1 MEGMMMN
8 MPLRISSILEFAKT
22 SYPEVEIISK
32 MSSGEV
38 HRTNYRDISIRSKK
52 MANALLELKVSLGDR
67 VATIAWNSYRHF
79 ELYFAISGI
88 GAVCHTINPR
98 LSSEQLVYII
108 NHAEDKVIFLD
119 LSFIKLIEAHLDQ
132 ISPHIKFVLMCEP
145 SEVPDSNLPNV
156 ICYEDLINSG
166 REDLVWP
173 VFPEDTASGLCYTS
187 GTTGKPKGVLY
198 SNRSTVLHAL
208 LASVTLPDSFAVGRK
223 ILPIVPL
230 FHANAWGIP
239 YSAPLTGSSLV
250 FPGQSLDGKSIYQ
263 LLDQFEVF
271 SAWGVPTVWFGL
283 LDEIKLKGVKPKGL
297 GEMIVGGSAAPR
309 SLISEFEK
317 MDVTVVHAW
326 GMTETSPLAS
336 TGRLTIPYTALPE
349 DQKIDLKM
357 KQGRKVFGVDLK
369 IVDDEGNEL
378 PQDGENVGNL
388 FVRGNTIAKGYFN
401 NEDASKAAIDKDGWF
416 ETGDVAS
423 IDKEGFLTLTDRSKD
438 LIKSGGEWIS
448 SIDLENCIMNH
459 PEVENCAVIA
469 VPHEKW
475 YERPLLIVV
484 PKAGCMPESKNLL
497 EYLEGSFAKWQ
508 LPDGVVYEEEL
519 PFTATG
525 KVSKLSL
532 RKKYEDFNFKKGKNI
547 K

>member
-8 MPLRISSILEFAKT
+8 MPLRISSILEFAET

-32 MSSGEV
+32 MSSGEI
-38 HRTNYRDISIRSKK
+38 HRTNYSNISTRSKK
-52 MANALLELKVSLGDR
+52 MANALLGLKVSLGDR
-67 VATIAWNSYRHF
+67 VATIAWNSFRHF

-119 LSFIKLIEAHLDQ
+119 LSFIKLVEDHLDQ
-132 ISPHIKFVLMCEP
+132 ISPNIKFVLMCEP

-156 ICYEDLINSG
+156 MCYEDLINSNS
-166 REDLVWP
+166 EDLVWP
-173 VFPEDTASGLCYTS
+173 VFSEDTASGLCYTS

-283 LDEIKLKGVKPKGL
+283 LDEIKHKGVKPKGL

-309 SLISEFEK
+309 SLISDFEK
-317 MDVTVVHAW
+317 MGVTVVHAW

-336 TGRLTIPYTALPE
+336 TGRLTIPYTDLPE
-349 DQKIDLKM
+349 DRKIDLKM

-378 PQDGENVGNL
+378 PQDGKNVGNL

-401 NEDASKAAIDKDGWF
+401 NEDASKAAIDRDGWF

-423 IDKEGFLTLTDRSKD
+423 IDNEGFLTLTDRSKD

-484 PKAGCMPESKNLL
+484 PKAGYMPKSKNLL
-497 EYLEGSFAKWQ
+497 KYLEGSFAKWQ
-508 LPDGVVYEEEL
+508 MPDGVVYEEEL
-519 PFTATG
+519 PLTATG

-532 RKKYEDFNFKKGKNI
+532 RKKYGEFNFKKEKN
-547 K
+547 

>member
-32 MSSGEV
+32 MSSGEI
-38 HRTNYRDISIRSKK
+38 HRTNYSKISTRSKK
-52 MANALLELKVSLGDR
+52 MANALLGLKVSLGDR
-67 VATIAWNSYRHF
+67 VATIAWNSFRHF

-119 LSFIKLIEAHLDQ
+119 LSFIKLVEDHLDQ
-132 ISPHIKFVLMCEP
+132 ISPNIKFVLMCEP

-156 ICYEDLINSG
+156 MCYEDLINSNS
-166 REDLVWP
+166 EDLVWP
-173 VFPEDTASGLCYTS
+173 VFSEDTASGLCYTS

-283 LDEIKLKGVKPKGL
+283 LDEIKHKGVKPKGL

-309 SLISEFEK
+309 SLISDFEK
-317 MDVTVVHAW
+317 MGVTVVHAW

-336 TGRLTIPYTALPE
+336 TGRLTIPYTDLPE
-349 DQKIDLKM
+349 DRKIDLKM

-378 PQDGENVGNL
+378 PQDGKNVGNL

-401 NEDASKAAIDKDGWF
+401 NEDASKAAIDRDGWF

-423 IDKEGFLTLTDRSKD
+423 IDNEGFLTLTDRSKD

-484 PKAGCMPESKNLL
+484 PKAGYMPKSKNLL
-497 EYLEGSFAKWQ
+497 KYLEGSFAKWQ
-508 LPDGVVYEEEL
+508 MPDGVVYEEEL
-519 PFTATG
+519 PLTATG

-532 RKKYEDFNFKKGKNI
+532 RKKYGEFNFKKEKN
-547 K
+547 

>member
-1 MEGMMMN
+1 MMN

-22 SYPEVEIISK
+22 SYPEIEIVSK
-32 MSSGEV
+32 LPNNDL
-38 HRTNYRDISIRSKK
+38 HKTNYLNISIRAKK
-52 MANALLELKVSLGDR
+52 MATALGNLGVVLGDR
-67 VATIAWNSYRHF
+67 VATIAWNSFRHF

-98 LSSEQLVYII
+98 LSSEQLTYII
-108 NHAEDKVIFLD
+108 NHADDKVIFLD
-119 LSFIKLIEAHLDQ
+119 VSFIDLIEN
-132 ISPHIKFVLMCEP
+132 HIESLPTGVKFVLMCERD
-145 SEVPDSNLPNV
+145 EMPDSRHISFL
-156 ICYEDLINSG
+156 CYEDLIEMGHYDFN
-166 REDLVWP
+166 WP
-173 VFPEDTASGLCYTS
+173 IFPEDTASGLCYTS

-239 YSAPLTGSSLV
+239 YSAPLTGASLV
-250 FPGQSLDGKSIYQ
+250 FPGQSLDGKSVYN
-263 LLDQFEVF
+263 LLDKFRVF
-271 SAWGVPTVWFGL
+271 SAWGVPTVWFSL
-283 LDEIKLKGVKPKGL
+283 LDEIKKRGCKPSGL

-309 SLISEFEK
+309 SLIAEFEQ

-336 TGRLTIPYTALPE
+336 TGRLTIPYTKLPQE
-349 DQKIDLKM
+349 KKIDLKM

-369 IVDDEGNEL
+369 IVGDDGNEL
-378 PQDGENVGNL
+378 PQDGESIGNL
-388 FVRGNTIAKGYFN
+388 FVRGNTIAKGYFKN
-401 NEDASKAAIDKDGWF
+401 QEASKAVIDKDGWF

-423 IDKEGFLTLTDRSKD
+423 IDSEGFLTLTDRSKD

-448 SIDLENCIMNH
+448 SIDLENCILNH

-475 YERPLLIVV
+475 YERPLLVIV
-484 PKAGCMPESKNLL
+484 PTEGCKPDLNCLL
-497 EYLEGSFAKWQ
+497 RYLEGSFAKWQ
-508 LPDGVVYEEEL
+508 MPDGVVYEKTL
-519 PFTATG
+519 PLTATG

-532 RKKYEDFNFKKGKNI
+532 RKKYEYFNRDPKDN
-547 K
+547 

>member
-1 MEGMMMN
+1 MMMN

-32 MSSGEV
+32 MSSGEI
-38 HRTNYRDISIRSKK
+38 HRTNYSNISTRSKK
-52 MANALLELKVSLGDR
+52 MANALLGLKVSLGDR
-67 VATIAWNSYRHF
+67 VATIAWNSFRHF

-119 LSFIKLIEAHLDQ
+119 LSFIKLVEDHLDQ
-132 ISPHIKFVLMCEP
+132 ISPNIKFVLMCEP

-156 ICYEDLINSG
+156 MCYEDLINSNS
-166 REDLVWP
+166 EDLVWP
-173 VFPEDTASGLCYTS
+173 VFSEDTASGLCYTS

-283 LDEIKLKGVKPKGL
+283 LDEIKHKGVKPKGL

-309 SLISEFEK
+309 SLISDFEK
-317 MDVTVVHAW
+317 MGVTVVHAW

-336 TGRLTIPYTALPE
+336 TGRLTIPYTDLPE
-349 DQKIDLKM
+349 DRKIDLKM

-378 PQDGENVGNL
+378 PQDGKNVGNL

-401 NEDASKAAIDKDGWF
+401 NEDASKAAIDRDGWF

-423 IDKEGFLTLTDRSKD
+423 IDSEGFLTLTDRSKD

-484 PKAGCMPESKNLL
+484 PKAGYMPKSKNLL
-497 EYLEGSFAKWQ
+497 KYLEGSFAKWQ
-508 LPDGVVYEEEL
+508 MPDGVVYEEEL
-519 PFTATG
+519 PLTATG

-532 RKKYEDFNFKKGKNI
+532 RKKYGEFNFKKEKN
-547 K
+547 

>member
-32 MSSGEV
+32 MSSGEI
-38 HRTNYRDISIRSKK
+38 HRTNYSNISTRSKK
-52 MANALLELKVSLGDR
+52 MANALLGLKVSLGDR
-67 VATIAWNSYRHF
+67 VATIAWNSFRHF

-108 NHAEDKVIFLD
+108 NHAEDRVIFLD
-119 LSFIKLIEAHLDQ
+119 LSFIKLVEDHLDQ
-132 ISPHIKFVLMCEP
+132 ISPNIKFVLMCEP

-156 ICYEDLINSG
+156 MCYEDLINSNS
-166 REDLVWP
+166 EDLVWP
-173 VFPEDTASGLCYTS
+173 VFSEDTASGLCYTS

-283 LDEIKLKGVKPKGL
+283 LDEIKHKGVKPKGL

-309 SLISEFEK
+309 SLISDFEK
-317 MDVTVVHAW
+317 MGVTVVHAW

-336 TGRLTIPYTALPE
+336 TGRLTIPYTDLPE
-349 DQKIDLKM
+349 DRKIDLKM

-378 PQDGENVGNL
+378 PQDGKNVGNL

-401 NEDASKAAIDKDGWF
+401 NEDASKAAIDRDGWF

-423 IDKEGFLTLTDRSKD
+423 IDSEGFLTLTDRSKD

-484 PKAGCMPESKNLL
+484 PKAGYMPKSKNLL
-497 EYLEGSFAKWQ
+497 KYLEGSFAKWQ
-508 LPDGVVYEEEL
+508 MPDGVVYEEEL
-519 PFTATG
+519 PLTATG

-532 RKKYEDFNFKKGKNI
+532 RKKYGEFNFKKEKN
-547 K
+547 

>member
-1 MEGMMMN
+1 MMMN

-32 MSSGEV
+32 MSSGEI
-38 HRTNYRDISIRSKK
+38 HRTNYSNISTRSKK
-52 MANALLELKVSLGDR
+52 MANALLGLKVSLGDR
-67 VATIAWNSYRHF
+67 VATIAWNSFRHF

-119 LSFIKLIEAHLDQ
+119 LSFIKLVEDHLDQ
-132 ISPHIKFVLMCEP
+132 ISPNIKFVLMCEP

-156 ICYEDLINSG
+156 MCYEDLINSNS
-166 REDLVWP
+166 EDLVWP
-173 VFPEDTASGLCYTS
+173 VFSEDTASGLCYTS

-283 LDEIKLKGVKPKGL
+283 LDEIKHKGVKPKGL

-309 SLISEFEK
+309 SLISDFEK
-317 MDVTVVHAW
+317 MGVTVVHAW

-336 TGRLTIPYTALPE
+336 TGRLTIPYTDLPE

-369 IVDDEGNEL
+369 IADDEGNEL
-378 PQDGENVGNL
+378 PQDGKNVGNL

-401 NEDASKAAIDKDGWF
+401 NEDASKAAIDRDGWF

-423 IDKEGFLTLTDRSKD
+423 IDNEGFLTLTDRSKD

-484 PKAGCMPESKNLL
+484 PKAGYMPKSKNLL
-497 EYLEGSFAKWQ
+497 KYLEGSFAKWQ
-508 LPDGVVYEEEL
+508 MPDGVVYEEEL
-519 PFTATG
+519 PLTATG

-532 RKKYEDFNFKKGKNI
+532 RKKYGEFNFKKEKN
-547 K
+547 

>member
-1 MEGMMMN
+1 MN

-32 MSSGEV
+32 MSSGEI
-38 HRTNYRDISIRSKK
+38 HRTNYSNISTRSKK
-52 MANALLELKVSLGDR
+52 MANALLGLKVSLGDR
-67 VATIAWNSYRHF
+67 VATIAWNSFRHF

-119 LSFIKLIEAHLDQ
+119 LSFIKLVEDHLDQ
-132 ISPHIKFVLMCEP
+132 ISPNIKFVLMCEP

-156 ICYEDLINSG
+156 MCYEDLINSNS
-166 REDLVWP
+166 EDLVWP
-173 VFPEDTASGLCYTS
+173 VFSEDTASGLCYTS

-283 LDEIKLKGVKPKGL
+283 LDEIKHKGVKPKGL

-309 SLISEFEK
+309 SLISDFEK
-317 MDVTVVHAW
+317 MGVTVVHAW

-336 TGRLTIPYTALPE
+336 TGRLTIPYTDLPE
-349 DQKIDLKM
+349 DRKIDLKM

-378 PQDGENVGNL
+378 PQDGKNVGNL

-401 NEDASKAAIDKDGWF
+401 NEDASKAAIDRDGWF

-423 IDKEGFLTLTDRSKD
+423 IDNEGFLTLTDRSKD

-484 PKAGCMPESKNLL
+484 PKAGYMPKSKNLL
-497 EYLEGSFAKWQ
+497 KYLEGSFAKWQ
-508 LPDGVVYEEEL
+508 MPDGVVYEEEL
-519 PFTATG
+519 PLTATG

-532 RKKYEDFNFKKGKNI
+532 RKKYGEFNFKKEKN
-547 K
+547 

>member
-32 MSSGEV
+32 MSSGEI
-38 HRTNYRDISIRSKK
+38 HRTNYSNISTRSKK
-52 MANALLELKVSLGDR
+52 MANALLGLKVSLGDR
-67 VATIAWNSYRHF
+67 VATIAWNSFRHF

-119 LSFIKLIEAHLDQ
+119 LSFIKLVEDHLDQ
-132 ISPHIKFVLMCEP
+132 ISPNIKFVLMCEP

-156 ICYEDLINSG
+156 MCYEDLINSNS
-166 REDLVWP
+166 EDLVWP
-173 VFPEDTASGLCYTS
+173 VFSEDTASGLCYTS

-283 LDEIKLKGVKPKGL
+283 LDEIKHKGVKPKGL

-309 SLISEFEK
+309 SLISDFEK
-317 MDVTVVHAW
+317 MGVTVVHAW

-336 TGRLTIPYTALPE
+336 TGRLTIPYTDLPE
-349 DQKIDLKM
+349 DRKIDLKM

-378 PQDGENVGNL
+378 PQDGKNVGNL

-401 NEDASKAAIDKDGWF
+401 NEDASKAAIDRDGWF

-423 IDKEGFLTLTDRSKD
+423 IDSEGFLTLTDRSKD

-484 PKAGCMPESKNLL
+484 PKAGYMPKSKNLL
-497 EYLEGSFAKWQ
+497 KYLEGSFAKWQ
-508 LPDGVVYEEEL
+508 MPDGVVYEEEL
-519 PFTATG
+519 PLTATG

-532 RKKYEDFNFKKGKNI
+532 RKKYGEFNFKKEKN
-547 K
+547 

>member
-32 MSSGEV
+32 MSSGEI
-38 HRTNYRDISIRSKK
+38 HRTNYSNISTRSKK
-52 MANALLELKVSLGDR
+52 MANALLGLKVSLGDR
-67 VATIAWNSYRHF
+67 VATIAWNSFRHF

-108 NHAEDKVIFLD
+108 NHAEDRVIFLD
-119 LSFIKLIEAHLDQ
+119 LSFIKLVEDHLDQ
-132 ISPHIKFVLMCEP
+132 ISPNIKFVLMCEP

-156 ICYEDLINSG
+156 MCYEDLINSNS
-166 REDLVWP
+166 EDLVWP
-173 VFPEDTASGLCYTS
+173 VFSEDTASGLCYTS

-283 LDEIKLKGVKPKGL
+283 LDEIKHKGVKPKGL

-309 SLISEFEK
+309 SLISDFEK
-317 MDVTVVHAW
+317 MGVTVVHAW

-336 TGRLTIPYTALPE
+336 TGRLTIPYTDLPE
-349 DQKIDLKM
+349 DRKIDLKM

-378 PQDGENVGNL
+378 PQDGKNVGNL

-401 NEDASKAAIDKDGWF
+401 NEDASKAAIDRDGWF

-484 PKAGCMPESKNLL
+484 PKAGYMPKSKNLL
-497 EYLEGSFAKWQ
+497 KYLEGSFAKWQ
-508 LPDGVVYEEEL
+508 MPDGVVYEEEL
-519 PFTATG
+519 PLTATG

-532 RKKYEDFNFKKGKNI
+532 RKKYGEFNFKKEKN
-547 K
+547 

>member
-156 ICYEDLINSG
+156 ICYEDLINGGS
-166 REDLVWP
+166 EDLVWP

-198 SNRSTVLHAL
+198 SNRSTVLH
-208 LASVTLPDSFAVGRK
+208 
-223 ILPIVPL
+223 
-230 FHANAWGIP
+230 
-239 YSAPLTGSSLV
+239 
-250 FPGQSLDGKSIYQ
+250 DGKSIYQ

-317 MDVTVVHAW
+317 MGVTVVHAW

-369 IVDDEGNEL
+369 IVDDKGKEL

-484 PKAGCMPESKNLL
+484 PKAGCMPESKSLI

-508 LPDGVVYEEEL
+508 MPDAVVYEEEL

-532 RKKYEDFNFKKGKNI
+532 RKKYEGFNFKKGKNVE
-547 K
+547 

>member
-8 MPLRISSILEFAKT
+8 LPLRISSILEFAKT

-32 MSSGEV
+32 MSSGEI
-38 HRTNYRDISIRSKK
+38 HRTNYSKISTRSKK
-52 MANALLELKVSLGDR
+52 MANALLGLKVSLGDR
-67 VATIAWNSYRHF
+67 VATIAWNSFRHF

-119 LSFIKLIEAHLDQ
+119 LSFIKLVEDHLDQ
-132 ISPHIKFVLMCEP
+132 ISPNIKFVLMCEP

-156 ICYEDLINSG
+156 MCYEDLINSNS
-166 REDLVWP
+166 EDLVWP
-173 VFPEDTASGLCYTS
+173 VFSEDTASGLCYTS

-283 LDEIKLKGVKPKGL
+283 LDEIKHKGVKPKGL

-309 SLISEFEK
+309 SLISDFEK
-317 MDVTVVHAW
+317 MGVTVVHAW

-336 TGRLTIPYTALPE
+336 TGRLTIPYTDLPE
-349 DQKIDLKM
+349 DRKIDLKM

-378 PQDGENVGNL
+378 PQDGKNVGNL

-401 NEDASKAAIDKDGWF
+401 NEDASKAAIDRDGWF

-423 IDKEGFLTLTDRSKD
+423 IDNEGFLTLTDRSKD

-484 PKAGCMPESKNLL
+484 PKAGYMPKSKNLL
-497 EYLEGSFAKWQ
+497 KYLEGSFAKWQ
-508 LPDGVVYEEEL
+508 MPDGVVYEEEL
-519 PFTATG
+519 PLTATG

-532 RKKYEDFNFKKGKNI
+532 RKKYGEFNFKKEKN
-547 K
+547 

>member
-1 MEGMMMN
+1 MN

-32 MSSGEV
+32 MSSGEI
-38 HRTNYRDISIRSKK
+38 HRTNYSNISTRSKK
-52 MANALLELKVSLGDR
+52 MANALLGLKVSLGDR
-67 VATIAWNSYRHF
+67 VATIAWNSFRHF

-119 LSFIKLIEAHLDQ
+119 LSFIKLVEDHLDQ
-132 ISPHIKFVLMCEP
+132 ISPNIKFVLMCEP

-156 ICYEDLINSG
+156 MCYEDLINSNS
-166 REDLVWP
+166 EDLVWP
-173 VFPEDTASGLCYTS
+173 VFSEDTASGLCYTS

-283 LDEIKLKGVKPKGL
+283 LDEIKHKGVKPKGL

-309 SLISEFEK
+309 SLISDFEK
-317 MDVTVVHAW
+317 MGVTVVHAW

-336 TGRLTIPYTALPE
+336 TGRLTIPYTDLPE
-349 DQKIDLKM
+349 DRKIDLKM

-378 PQDGENVGNL
+378 PQDGKNVGNL

-401 NEDASKAAIDKDGWF
+401 NEDASKAAIDRDGWF

-423 IDKEGFLTLTDRSKD
+423 IDSEGFLTLTDRSKD

-484 PKAGCMPESKNLL
+484 PKAGYMPKSKNLL
-497 EYLEGSFAKWQ
+497 KYLEGSFAKWQ
-508 LPDGVVYEEEL
+508 MPDGVVYEEEL
-519 PFTATG
+519 PLTATG

-532 RKKYEDFNFKKGKNI
+532 RKKYGEFNFKKEKN
-547 K
+547 

>member
-22 SYPEVEIISK
+22 SYPEVEIVSK
-32 MSSGEV
+32 LSKNDF
-38 HRTNYRDISIRSKK
+38 HKTNYLNVSIRAKK
-52 MANALLELKVSLGDR
+52 MATALGKLGVVLGDR
-67 VATIAWNSYRHF
+67 VATIAWNSFRHF

-88 GAVCHTINPR
+88 GAICHTINPR
-98 LSSEQLVYII
+98 LSSEQLTYII
-108 NHAEDKVIFLD
+108 NHAEDKIIFLD
-119 LSFIKLIEAHLDQ
+119 LSFIDIIEKHIEKL
-132 ISPHIKFVLMCEP
+132 PHEVKFVLMCERHEMP
-145 SEVPDSNLPNV
+145 ESKYINFL
-156 ICYEDLINSG
+156 CYEDLIEMGS
-166 REDLVWP
+166 DDFIWP
-173 VFPEDTASGLCYTS
+173 IFPEDTASGLCYTS

-250 FPGQSLDGKSIYQ
+250 FPGQNLDGKSVYD
-263 LLDQFEVF
+263 LLDTLQVF
-271 SAWGVPTVWFGL
+271 SAWGVPTVWFSL
-283 LDEIKLKGVKPKGL
+283 LDEIKQRGRKPSGL

-309 SLISEFEK
+309 SLIAEFEK
-317 MDVTVVHAW
+317 MEVTVVHAW

-336 TGRLTIPYTALPE
+336 TGRLTIPYINLPQE
-349 DQKIDLKM
+349 KKIDLKM

-369 IVDDEGNEL
+369 IADDNGNEL
-378 PQDGENVGNL
+378 PQDGESIGNL
-388 FVRGNTIAKGYFN
+388 FVRGNTIAKGYFR
-401 NEDASKAAIDKDGWF
+401 NEEASKAAIDKDGWF

-423 IDKEGFLTLTDRSKD
+423 IDSEGFLTLTDRSKD

-448 SIDLENCIMNH
+448 SIDLENCILNH

-475 YERPLLIVV
+475 YERPLLVVV
-484 PKAGCMPESKNLL
+484 PTAGCRPSLDSLL
-497 EYLEGSFAKWQ
+497 KYLEDSFAKWQ
-508 LPDGVVYEEEL
+508 MPDGVVYEKTL
-519 PFTATG
+519 PLTATG
-525 KVSKLSL
+525 KISKLSL
-532 RKKYEDFNFKKGKNI
+532 RKKYEYFNANSKEN
-547 K
+547 

>member
-32 MSSGEV
+32 MSSGEI
-38 HRTNYRDISIRSKK
+38 HRTNYSNISTRSKK
-52 MANALLELKVSLGDR
+52 MANALLGLKVSLGDR
-67 VATIAWNSYRHF
+67 VATIAWNSFRHF

-119 LSFIKLIEAHLDQ
+119 LSFIKLVEDHLDQ
-132 ISPHIKFVLMCEP
+132 ISPNIKFVLMCEP

-156 ICYEDLINSG
+156 MCYEDLINSNS
-166 REDLVWP
+166 EDLVWP
-173 VFPEDTASGLCYTS
+173 VFSEDTASGLCYTS

-283 LDEIKLKGVKPKGL
+283 LDEIKHKGVKPKGL

-309 SLISEFEK
+309 SLISDFEK
-317 MDVTVVHAW
+317 MGVTVVHAW

-336 TGRLTIPYTALPE
+336 TGRLTIPYTDLPE

-369 IVDDEGNEL
+369 IADDEGNEL
-378 PQDGENVGNL
+378 PQDGKNVGNL

-401 NEDASKAAIDKDGWF
+401 NEDASKAAIDRDGWF

-423 IDKEGFLTLTDRSKD
+423 IDSEGFLTLTDRSKD

-484 PKAGCMPESKNLL
+484 PKAGYMPKSKNLL
-497 EYLEGSFAKWQ
+497 KYLEGSFAKWQ
-508 LPDGVVYEEEL
+508 MPDGVVYEEEL
-519 PFTATG
+519 PLTATG

-532 RKKYEDFNFKKGKNI
+532 RKKYGEFNFKKEKN
-547 K
+547 

>member
-1 MEGMMMN
+1 MMMN
-8 MPLRISSILEFAKT
+8 LPLRISSILEFAKT

-32 MSSGEV
+32 MSSGEI
-38 HRTNYRDISIRSKK
+38 HRTNYSKISTRSKK
-52 MANALLELKVSLGDR
+52 MANALLGLKVSLGDR
-67 VATIAWNSYRHF
+67 VATIAWNSFRHF

-119 LSFIKLIEAHLDQ
+119 LSFIKLVEDHLDQ
-132 ISPHIKFVLMCEP
+132 ISPNIKFVLMCEP

-156 ICYEDLINSG
+156 MCYEDLINSNS
-166 REDLVWP
+166 EDLVWP
-173 VFPEDTASGLCYTS
+173 VFSEDTASGLCYTS

-283 LDEIKLKGVKPKGL
+283 LDEIKHKGVKPKGL

-309 SLISEFEK
+309 SLISDFEK
-317 MDVTVVHAW
+317 MGVTVVHAW

-336 TGRLTIPYTALPE
+336 TGRLTIPYTDLPE
-349 DQKIDLKM
+349 DRKIDLKM

-378 PQDGENVGNL
+378 PQDGKNVGNL

-401 NEDASKAAIDKDGWF
+401 NEDASKAAIDRDGWF

-423 IDKEGFLTLTDRSKD
+423 IDNEGFLTLTDRSKD

-484 PKAGCMPESKNLL
+484 PKAGYMPKSKNLL
-497 EYLEGSFAKWQ
+497 KYLEGSFAKWQ
-508 LPDGVVYEEEL
+508 MPDGVVYEEEL
-519 PFTATG
+519 PLTATG

-532 RKKYEDFNFKKGKNI
+532 RKKYGEFNFKKEKN
-547 K
+547 

>member
-32 MSSGEV
+32 MSSGEI
-38 HRTNYRDISIRSKK
+38 HRTNYSNISTRSKK
-52 MANALLELKVSLGDR
+52 MANALLGLKVSLGDR
-67 VATIAWNSYRHF
+67 VATIAWNSFRHF

-119 LSFIKLIEAHLDQ
+119 LSFIKLVEDHLDQ
-132 ISPHIKFVLMCEP
+132 ISPNIKFVLMCEP

-156 ICYEDLINSG
+156 MCYEDLINSNS
-166 REDLVWP
+166 EDLVWP
-173 VFPEDTASGLCYTS
+173 VFSEDTASGLCYTS

-283 LDEIKLKGVKPKGL
+283 LDEIKHKGVKPKGL

-309 SLISEFEK
+309 SLISDFEK
-317 MDVTVVHAW
+317 MGVTVVHAW

-336 TGRLTIPYTALPE
+336 TGRLTIPYTDLPE
-349 DQKIDLKM
+349 DRKIDLKM

-378 PQDGENVGNL
+378 PQDGKNVGNL

-401 NEDASKAAIDKDGWF
+401 NEDASKAAIDRDGWF

-423 IDKEGFLTLTDRSKD
+423 IDNEGFLTLTDRSKD

-484 PKAGCMPESKNLL
+484 PKAGYMPKSKNLL
-497 EYLEGSFAKWQ
+497 KYLEGSFAKWQ
-508 LPDGVVYEEEL
+508 MPDGVVYEEEL
-519 PFTATG
+519 PLTATG

-532 RKKYEDFNFKKGKNI
+532 RKKYGEFNFKKEKN
-547 K
+547 

>member
-1 MEGMMMN
+1 MMMN

-32 MSSGEV
+32 MSSGEI
-38 HRTNYRDISIRSKK
+38 HRTNYSNISTRSKK
-52 MANALLELKVSLGDR
+52 MANALLGLKVSLGDR
-67 VATIAWNSYRHF
+67 VATIAWNSFRHF

-119 LSFIKLIEAHLDQ
+119 LSFIKLVEDHLDQ
-132 ISPHIKFVLMCEP
+132 ISPNIKFVLMCEP

-156 ICYEDLINSG
+156 MCYEDLINSNS
-166 REDLVWP
+166 EDLVWP
-173 VFPEDTASGLCYTS
+173 VFSEDTASGLCYTS

-283 LDEIKLKGVKPKGL
+283 LDEIKHKGVKPKGL

-309 SLISEFEK
+309 SLISDFEK
-317 MDVTVVHAW
+317 MGVTVVHAW

-336 TGRLTIPYTALPE
+336 TGRLTIPYTDLPE
-349 DQKIDLKM
+349 DRKIDLKM

-378 PQDGENVGNL
+378 PQDGKNVGNL

-401 NEDASKAAIDKDGWF
+401 NEDASKAAIDRDGWF

-423 IDKEGFLTLTDRSKD
+423 IDSEGFLTLTDRSKD

-484 PKAGCMPESKNLL
+484 PKAGYMPKSKNLL
-497 EYLEGSFAKWQ
+497 KYLEGSFAKWQ
-508 LPDGVVYEEEL
+508 MPDGVVYEEEL
-519 PFTATG
+519 PLTATG

-532 RKKYEDFNFKKGKNI
+532 RKKYGEFNFKKGKNL

>member
-1 MEGMMMN
+1 MMMN

-32 MSSGEV
+32 MSSGEI
-38 HRTNYRDISIRSKK
+38 HRTNYSKISTRSKK
-52 MANALLELKVSLGDR
+52 MANALLGLKVSLGDR
-67 VATIAWNSYRHF
+67 VATIAWNSFRHF

-119 LSFIKLIEAHLDQ
+119 LSFIKLVEDHLDQ
-132 ISPHIKFVLMCEP
+132 ISPNIKFVLMCEP

-156 ICYEDLINSG
+156 MCYEDLINSNS
-166 REDLVWP
+166 EDLVWP
-173 VFPEDTASGLCYTS
+173 VFSEDTASGLCYTS

-283 LDEIKLKGVKPKGL
+283 LDEIKHKGVKPKGL

-309 SLISEFEK
+309 SLISDFEK
-317 MDVTVVHAW
+317 MGVTVVHAW

-336 TGRLTIPYTALPE
+336 TGRLTIPYTDLPE
-349 DQKIDLKM
+349 DRKIDLKM

-378 PQDGENVGNL
+378 PQDGKNVGNL

-401 NEDASKAAIDKDGWF
+401 NEDASKAAIDRDGWF

-423 IDKEGFLTLTDRSKD
+423 IDNEGFLTLTDRSKD

-484 PKAGCMPESKNLL
+484 PKAGYMPKSKNLL
-497 EYLEGSFAKWQ
+497 KYLEGSFAKWQ
-508 LPDGVVYEEEL
+508 MPDGVVYEEEL
-519 PFTATG
+519 PLTATG

-532 RKKYEDFNFKKGKNI
+532 RKKYGEFNFKKEKN
-547 K
+547 

>member
-32 MSSGEV
+32 MSSGEI
-38 HRTNYRDISIRSKK
+38 HRTNYSNISTRSKK
-52 MANALLELKVSLGDR
+52 MANALLGLKVSLGDR
-67 VATIAWNSYRHF
+67 VATIAWNSFRHF

-119 LSFIKLIEAHLDQ
+119 LSFIKLVEDHLDQ
-132 ISPHIKFVLMCEP
+132 ISPNIKFVLMCEP

-156 ICYEDLINSG
+156 MCYEDLINSNS
-166 REDLVWP
+166 EDLVWP
-173 VFPEDTASGLCYTS
+173 VFSEDTASGLCYTS

-283 LDEIKLKGVKPKGL
+283 LDEIKHKGVKPKGL

-309 SLISEFEK
+309 SLISDFEK
-317 MDVTVVHAW
+317 MGVTVVPAW

-336 TGRLTIPYTALPE
+336 TGRLTIPYTDLPE
-349 DQKIDLKM
+349 DRKIDLKM

-378 PQDGENVGNL
+378 PQDGKNVGNL

-401 NEDASKAAIDKDGWF
+401 NEDASKAAIDRDGWF

-423 IDKEGFLTLTDRSKD
+423 IDSEGFLTLTDRSKD

-484 PKAGCMPESKNLL
+484 PKAGYMPKSKNLL
-497 EYLEGSFAKWQ
+497 KYLEGSFAKWQ
-508 LPDGVVYEEEL
+508 MPDGVVYEEEL
-519 PFTATG
+519 PLTATG

-532 RKKYEDFNFKKGKNI
+532 RKKYGEFNFKKEKN
-547 K
+547 